1 MATVESDI
9 FKPTKFG
16 GKYTVTLIPG
26 DGIGAEVSESVK
38 TIFKQDNVPV
48 QWEQIDVTGLQSG
61 TVDPEVLFRES
72 VNSLKRN
79 KVGLKGTAS
88 SSVITAHPKVVDATA
103 HEPECN
109 SIR

>member
-1 MATVESDI
+1 MDLAFTAMATVESDI

-26 DGIGAEVSESVK
+26 DGIGAEVADSVK

-48 QWEQIDVTGLQSG
+48 DWEQIDVTGLKSG
-61 TVDPEVLFRES
+61 KADPEVLFRES

-79 KVGLKGTAS
+79 KVGLKGTNSVRSAS
-88 SSVITAHPKVVDATA
+88 ALVIFVDQ
-103 HEPECN
+103 
-109 SIR
+109 